1 MYQGRTGPQEPSK
14 GARSL
19 NAWLFSIDWRWWS
32 LTRWACFLVYSL
44 ARLLMLPFKLTLQLI
59 GNAVVGVVLLLLFN
73 LIGGLW
79 GFHLPLNPV
88 TAVVAGFLGI
98 PGVLLL
104 FALKYWVYG

>member
-1 MYQGRTGPQEPSK
+1 M
-14 GARSL
+14 
-19 NAWLFSIDWRWWS
+19 NAWLFSIDWPVVVAYA
-32 LTRWACFLVYSL
+32 LGIFLVYAL
-44 ARLLMLPFKLTLQLI
+44 ARLLMLPLKLTLQLV
-59 GNAVVGVVLLLLFN
+59 GNAVVGVVLMLLFN

-79 GFHLPLNPV
+79 GFRLPLNPV